1 MVRVISIFLLFFLIS
16 GCGTST
22 ETTNSFTVSISGNSI
37 SGSRLYETRV
47 GVYPVD
53 YNPVDS
59 TTGDPDTVTVADG
72 NLNLS
77 GVKQGYYNILIQK
90 ISEDYGYC
98 IQNVF
103 IGTGALQR
111 FSDTLKPTGGVF
123 GSLSFEVPANVEA
136 IIAIVEGT
144 PFSDTIR
151 TGREF
156 TINQIPEGRY
166 KLIFRL
172 LKQNIL
178 LTNST
183 LNAKYVEV
191 HAGLETAWIQ

>member
-37 SGSRLYETRV
+37 NGSRLYETKV
-47 GVYPVD
+47 GVYPVE
-53 YNPVDS
+53 YNPADS
-59 TTGDPDTVTVADG
+59 TTGYPDTVTVADG

-111 FSDTLKPTGGVF
+111 FSDTLKPTGGVI
-123 GSLSFEVPANVEA
+123 GSLESEISTNIEA
-136 IIAIVEGT
+136 IIAILEGT
-144 PFSDTIR
+144 PFADTIR

-166 KLIFRL
+166 RLIFHV
-172 LKQNIL
+172 LKKDSMV
-178 LTNST
+178 TNFIRDS
-183 LNAKYVEV
+183 NYVEI
-191 HAGLETAWIQ
+191 HPGLGTAWIQ